1 MHTIRDKTKLTNRVK
16 RIQGQLEG
24 VTRQLLEEKE
34 PDVILQSIASCRGAI
49 NGLMLEV
56 MKGHIELHIMDATLP
71 EVERAEGMRELVAV
85 LETYLK

>member
-56 MKGHIELHIMDATLP
+56 MKGHIELHIMDASLP